1 MNPNDDKFFMEK
13 AIKEAEKAEAKGE
26 TPVGAVIVR
35 DGQIIARGHNLRET
49 KKNALLHA
57 ETAAIGKACKK
68 LGGWR
73 LPDGRR
79 MRRNSPAFFPEP
91 QRGKK
96 NNQRESPRKKEFLK
110 SA

>member
-49 KKNALLHA
+49 KKMRFFTPKQQQSGKPAKNS
-57 ETAAIGKACKK
+57 AA
-68 LGGWR
+68 GG
-73 LPDGRR
+73 
-79 MRRNSPAFFPEP
+79 
-91 QRGKK
+91 
-96 NNQRESPRKKEFLK
+96 
-110 SA
+110 